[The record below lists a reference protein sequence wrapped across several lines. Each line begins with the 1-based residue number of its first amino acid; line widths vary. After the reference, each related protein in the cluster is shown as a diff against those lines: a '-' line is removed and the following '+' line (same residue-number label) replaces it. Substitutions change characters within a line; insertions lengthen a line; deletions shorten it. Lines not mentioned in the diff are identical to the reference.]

1 MYSPLKAKPIPIDW
15 NNNLPI
21 FAADRFLKSV
31 GDYYG
36 WLGGFD
42 ESEQLRCILP
52 YTEIRKGIFKLI
64 RFRVETIPVGD
75 GLTILEEKSFLNC
88 CIKYFRSIG
97 ADVIIPATTNSI
109 FRTFPD
115 GADAAPYGSY
125 VIDLE
130 QPEEVLW
137 KNISRI
143 TRQNIGTAQRAGMS
157 VRTGTEHLDAA
168 HALITETFQKIRTSV
183 HGARVASTF
192 R

>member
-1 MYSPLKAKPIPIDW
+1 MATS
-15 NNNLPI
+15 
-21 FAADRFLKSV
+21 
-31 GDYYG
+31 YG

-97 ADVIIPATTNSI
+97 ADIIIPATTNSI

-143 TRQNIGTAQRAGMS
+143 TRQNIGTASERACLSEPAGAS
-157 VRTGTEHLDAA
+157 RCGTRA
-168 HALITETFQKIRTSV
+168 HYGDLSEIPTSV
-183 HGARVASTF
+183 HGPGVASTF
-192 R
+192 C